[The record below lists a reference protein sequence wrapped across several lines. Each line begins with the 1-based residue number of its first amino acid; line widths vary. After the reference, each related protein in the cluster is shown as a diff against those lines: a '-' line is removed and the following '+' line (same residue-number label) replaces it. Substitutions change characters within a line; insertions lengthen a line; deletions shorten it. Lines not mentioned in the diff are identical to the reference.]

1 MTLPAVLLLLSDLP
15 SHSESASSQP
25 SSPTTL
31 RSALHQ
37 PQPRQKEDCRFIKT
51 FLMMKYGPVSCD
63 SSLLIYF
70 NVEVSGKFPRRWQR
84 EVKSSSGSSLPASQ
98 ASSHCLYWEATG
110 RLCRRKW
117 NIWMEVDIDLKV
129 KCRDWHQCQVRAVT
143 THFYP
148 ISDLWRFVGKLFSL
162 WQD

>member
-1 MTLPAVLLLLSDLP
+1 MTLPAILLLLSDLP

-37 PQPRQKEDCRFIKT
+37 PQPRQKEDCRFIKLSWWWSMALCPAT
-51 FLMMKYGPVSCD
+51 PHYWSISMLKFLESFQG
-63 SSLLIYF
+63 
-70 NVEVSGKFPRRWQR
+70 SGKEKWKVALDHHYQYLRLRLT
-84 EVKSSSGSSLPASQ
+84 VSQ
-98 ASSHCLYWEATG
+98 
-110 RLCRRKW
+110 CRRKW

-148 ISDLWRFVGKLFSL
+148 ISDHWRFVGKLFSL

>member
-1 MTLPAVLLLLSDLP
+1 MTVPAVLLLLCDLP
-15 SHSESASSQP
+15 SHSEGCSSQT
-25 SSPTTL
+25 SSPTRL

-37 PQPRQKEDCRFIKT
+37 PHPHQKEDCRFIET

-63 SSLLIYF
+63 SSSLIYF
-70 NVEVSGKFPRRWQR
+70 NIEVPGKFPSRWQR
-84 EVKSSSGSSLPASQ
+84 EVKSSSGSSLPVSQ
-98 ASSHCLYWEATG
+98 ASSHCLHWEAKV
-110 RLCRRKW
+110 RLWSRKW
-117 NIWMEVDIDLKV
+117 NIWMEVDIDLEV
-129 KCRDWHQCQVRAVT
+129 KCRDWLQCQVRAVT

>member
-15 SHSESASSQP
+15 SHSEGFSSQP

-37 PQPRQKEDCRFIKT
+37 RHPHQEEDCRLMKT
-51 FLMMKYGPVSCD
+51 FLMMKYGPVFGE
-63 SSLLIYF
+63 SSSLIYF
-70 NVEVSGKFPRRWQR
+70 NIEVSWKFPRQWQR
-84 EVKSSSGSSLPASQ
+84 EVISSSGSSLPVSQ
-98 ASSHCLYWEATG
+98 ASSHCLHWEAKD
-110 RLCRRKW
+110 RLCSRKW

-129 KCRDWHQCQVRAVT
+129 KCRDWLQCQVRAVT